1 MSVRLGMLLDYPL
14 PVMFLLTLLL
24 LPPLAG
30 CASGGEE
37 AAFEAFKKHFID
49 KTLRVDYFHN
59 GDAESEIVTLDQS
72 YAYGIWAGSRRHLI
86 DTFNNGK
93 YYIKVF
99 DAASD
104 DLIFSKGFDS
114 YFGEYQTS
122 AAAAGGVKRTYH
134 ESALLPC
141 PKGPVRFAIE
151 KRDRRN
157 NLQEIFSQEI
167 DPDDLGIIRDQ
178 ILDTSVIVV
187 DAHVSGD
194 PHTKVDIAILG
205 EGYAREEIGKFEAD
219 VERFKDIFLR
229 YEPYRSMRDSFNIR
243 GVLKPSAESGIDEP
257 RAGIFKRTSL
267 NASFNALGS
276 ERYLLTEDNRA
287 LRDIAAHVPYDA
299 VMILVN
305 HKRYG
310 GGGIYNFFCTF
321 TADTQFHEYIFI
333 HEFGHS
339 FTGLADEY
347 YTSTVAYNEFYPRGI
362 EPLEANITA
371 LLDPQ
376 NLKWKDLMDE
386 GLELPTPWEKET
398 FDEKDLAWQKERG
411 AMNDRIAELKRTGAA
426 AADIA
431 EAELAYER
439 ADREHSDWVDA
450 YLKKSR
456 FWDKVGAYEG
466 AGYASE
472 GLYRP
477 MVDCI
482 MFSKGSKPFC
492 RVCEAAVRRKIQA
505 YLE

>member
-1 MSVRLGMLLDYPL
+1 MKARKGMLPEYL
-14 PVMFLLTLLL
+14 PSALFLLL
-24 LPPLAG
+24 LLLMLPLAG
-30 CASGGEE
+30 CANGG
-37 AAFEAFKKHFID
+37 AAALGAFEDQFLD
-49 KTLRVDYFHN
+49 KTLRIDYFHI
-59 GDAESEIVTLDQS
+59 GDAESEIVTLDHS
-72 YAYGIWAGSRRHLI
+72 YVYGIWAGSRRHLI

-93 YYIKVF
+93 YYIKVY
-99 DAASD
+99 DAASGG
-104 DLIFSKGFDS
+104 LIYSKGFDS

-122 AAAAGGVKRTYH
+122 GPAAEGVMRTYH

-141 PKGPVRFAIE
+141 PKRPVRFALE
-151 KRDRRN
+151 KRDREN
-157 NLQEIFSQEI
+157 NLHEIFSQGI
-167 DPDDLGIIRDQ
+167 DPDDQSIIRDR
-178 ILDTSVIVV
+178 ILDPSVVVV

-205 EGYAREEIGKFEAD
+205 EGYARAEVKKFEAD
-219 VERFKDIFLR
+219 VERFRDIFLR

-243 GVLKPSAESGIDEP
+243 GVLKPSEESGIDEP

-299 VMILVN
+299 VMIMVN

-310 GGGIYNFFCTF
+310 GGGIYNFYCTF

-339 FTGLADEY
+339 FGGLADEY
-347 YTSTVAYNEFYPRGI
+347 YTSSVAYNEFYPRGI

-371 LLDPQ
+371 LLDPES
-376 NLKWKDLMDE
+376 LKWKDLMEDE
-386 GLELPTPWEKET
+386 DLELPTPWEKDA
-398 FDEKDLAWQKERG
+398 FDQKDLAWQKERR

-456 FWDKVGAYEG
+456 FRDKVGAYEG

-472 GLYRP
+472 GLFRP

-492 RVCEAAVRRKIQA
+492 RVCEAAVRRKIA
-505 YLE
+505 SYLE